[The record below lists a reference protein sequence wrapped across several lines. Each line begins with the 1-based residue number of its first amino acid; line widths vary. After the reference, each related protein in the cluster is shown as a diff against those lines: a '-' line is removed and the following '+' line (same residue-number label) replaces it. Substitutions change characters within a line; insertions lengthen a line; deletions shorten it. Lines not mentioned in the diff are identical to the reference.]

1 MAQPLSSPRSA
12 ISVLVADDHQL
23 LRDMMGE
30 LLHQE
35 GDMSIDTASD
45 LPSTLEKIRE
55 NGAYDVVLLDY
66 LMPGVHGLDGVRQA
80 IEANAPNPVVL
91 ISGNITRD
99 KVNEAM
105 AIGVRGY
112 IPKTL
117 AAKSLAHAIRFVAAG
132 ETFVPLSFLNGASDT
147 SAEESFGLSQQERRV
162 LSLLA
167 EGKSNKEI
175 ARDISRSEV
184 TVKMHMR
191 AICQK
196 LEAKNRTHA
205 VLIAKDS
212 GIV

>member
-1 MAQPLSSPRSA
+1 MSQPQSAPRGA

-23 LRDMMGE
+23 LRDMMGD
-30 LLHQE
+30 LLLQE
-35 GDMSIDTASD
+35 GDMTIDMAGD
-45 LPSTLEKIRE
+45 LNAALERIRSH
-55 NGAYDVVLLDY
+55 GGYDVVLLDY
-66 LMPGVHGLDGVRQA
+66 LMPGVHGLEGVRQA
-80 IEANAPNPVVL
+80 VEANAPSPVVL

-132 ETFVPLSFLNGASDT
+132 ETFVPLSFLNGGADT
-147 SAEESFGLSQQERRV
+147 STEESFGLSQQERRV

-175 ARDISRSEV
+175 ARDIARSEV

-191 AICQK
+191 SICQK
-196 LEAKNRTHA
+196 LDAKNRTHA
-205 VLIAKDS
+205 VLIAKDA